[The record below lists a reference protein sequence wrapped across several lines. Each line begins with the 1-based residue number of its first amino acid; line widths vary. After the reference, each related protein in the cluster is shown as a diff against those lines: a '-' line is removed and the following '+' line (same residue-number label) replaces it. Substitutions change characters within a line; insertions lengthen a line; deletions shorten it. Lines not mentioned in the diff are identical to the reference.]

1 MPLPKYIDAA
11 EQAAKKVQQ
20 ARDKAVKQEYKTEQ
34 TLSNAQ
40 HKHDRAVVNKKK
52 VEHDLS
58 VFPHQID
65 YGRSSRIS
73 PLVSVSQVQQR
84 HLQEV
89 RQTVEGRRAEVERA
103 QREKDAGD
111 VGFKLRPSC

>member
-1 MPLPKYIDAA
+1 MPLPKYIDAV

-58 VFPHQID
+58 VFPHQMTTDGVVVSHHWCLFPRCNRGIFK
-65 YGRSSRIS
+65 RSVK
-73 PLVSVSQVQQR
+73 PLRVGVQR
-84 HLQEV
+84 LSELSA
-89 RQTVEGRRAEVERA
+89 RKTLEM
-103 QREKDAGD
+103 
-111 VGFKLRPSC
+111 